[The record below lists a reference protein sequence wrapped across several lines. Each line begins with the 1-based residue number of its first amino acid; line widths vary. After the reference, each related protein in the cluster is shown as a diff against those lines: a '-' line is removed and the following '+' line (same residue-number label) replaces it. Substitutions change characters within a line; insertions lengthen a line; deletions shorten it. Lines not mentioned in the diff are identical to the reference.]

1 MVLSARQDAAAGS
14 STDFGTSMRLPHAP
28 SSVGLARRQMS
39 DELVE
44 HHVPATT
51 VDDATLIL
59 SEILSNAL
67 KHARPLESGQ
77 VEVSWDLL
85 LDGTVCLAV
94 TDGGSTTRPV
104 VGRPSVSALGGRGLG
119 IVAALA
125 GEWGVNGPTPGVTT
139 VWARLPVA
147 PQRHRR

>member
-1 MVLSARQDAAAGS
+1 VFTSARREAAARS
-14 STDFGTSMRLPHAP
+14 PTDFGSSMELPHAP
-28 SSVGLARRQMS
+28 SSVGLARRRLS
-39 DELVE
+39 DELAE
-44 HHVPATT
+44 HHVARTT
-51 VDDATLIL
+51 VDDAALVL

-67 KHARPLESGQ
+67 KHARPLESGH
-77 VEVSWDLL
+77 VEVSWDVL

-125 GEWGVNGPTPGVTT
+125 SEWGVDGPVPGTTT
-139 VWARLPVA
+139 VWARL
-147 PQRHRR
+147 R

>member
-1 MVLSARQDAAAGS
+1 VLLSARQEAAAGS
-14 STDFGTSMRLPHAP
+14 PADYGSSMRLPHAP

-39 DELVE
+39 DQLVE
-44 HHVPATT
+44 HHVPRTT

-67 KHARPLESGQ
+67 KHARPLDSGH
-77 VEVSWDLL
+77 VEVRWDVG
-85 LDGTVCLAV
+85 LDGTVHLAV

-125 GEWGVNGPTPGVTT
+125 SEWGVDGPPGMTT
-139 VWARLPVA
+139 VWARLPME
-147 PQRHRR
+147 PHRRK

>member
-1 MVLSARQDAAAGS
+1 MFTSARREAAARS
-14 STDFGTSMRLPHAP
+14 PTDFGSSMELPHAP
-28 SSVGLARRQMS
+28 SSVGLARRRLS
-39 DELVE
+39 DELAE
-44 HHVPATT
+44 HHVSRTT
-51 VDDATLIL
+51 VDDAALVL

-67 KHARPLESGQ
+67 KHARPLESGH
-77 VEVSWDLL
+77 VEVSWDVL

-125 GEWGVNGPTPGVTT
+125 SEWGVDGPVPGTTT
-139 VWARLPVA
+139 VWARL
-147 PQRHRR
+147 R